1 MYKTFTKVSE
11 QLHVSSEN
19 LRVLLIAYNLFA
31 EPEKAPPPPPKKNQD
46 KFRIVNINIEY
57 ICC

>member
-31 EPEKAPPPPPKKNQD
+31 EPEKAPPPPKK
-46 KFRIVNINIEY
+46 KTKINLGL
-57 ICC
+57 

>member
-19 LRVLLIAYNLFA
+19 LRVLLIAYSLFA
-31 EPEKAPPPPPKKNQD
+31 EPEKDPPPQKKT
-46 KFRIVNINIEY
+46 KINLGL
-57 ICC
+57 

>member
-19 LRVLLIAYNLFA
+19 LRVFLIAYSLFA
-31 EPEKAPPPPPKKNQD
+31 EPEKAPPLPPPKK
-46 KFRIVNINIEY
+46 KKPR
-57 ICC
+57 

>member
-19 LRVLLIAYNLFA
+19 LLVFLIAYSLFA
-31 EPEKAPPPPPKKNQD
+31 EPEKAPPQKK
-46 KFRIVNINIEY
+46 KKTKINLGL
-57 ICC
+57 

>member
-19 LRVLLIAYNLFA
+19 LRVLLIAYSLVA
-31 EPEKAPPPPPKKNQD
+31 EPEKDPPPKKKNQN

>member
-19 LRVLLIAYNLFA
+19 LRVFLIAYSLFA
-31 EPEKAPPPPPKKNQD
+31 EPEKAPPPPKKNQD

>member
-19 LRVLLIAYNLFA
+19 LRVFLIAYSLFA
-31 EPEKAPPPPPKKNQD
+31 EPEKAPPPKKKTKIKKPNLLHALEQQ
-46 KFRIVNINIEY
+46 
-57 ICC
+57 